1 MAFIEKRGD
10 RDEGVMMKRRQI
22 DKKGKLNTQWF
33 SLRKKKKKKK
43 MYFQQEGKKAL
54 KAHELNHILS

>member
-1 MAFIEKRGD
+1 MT
-10 RDEGVMMKRRQI
+10 KRRPI

-43 MYFQQEGKKAL
+43 MLFSTRGEKSI
-54 KAHELNHILS
+54 ESP

>member
-1 MAFIEKRGD
+1 MT
-10 RDEGVMMKRRQI
+10 KRRPI

-43 MYFQQEGKKAL
+43 KMLFSTRGEKSI
-54 KAHELNHILS
+54 ESP

>member
-10 RDEGVMMKRRQI
+10 RDEGVMMKRRPI

-33 SLRKKKKKKK
+33 SLRKKKKKKMLFSTRGEK
-43 MYFQQEGKKAL
+43 SIE
-54 KAHELNHILS
+54 SP